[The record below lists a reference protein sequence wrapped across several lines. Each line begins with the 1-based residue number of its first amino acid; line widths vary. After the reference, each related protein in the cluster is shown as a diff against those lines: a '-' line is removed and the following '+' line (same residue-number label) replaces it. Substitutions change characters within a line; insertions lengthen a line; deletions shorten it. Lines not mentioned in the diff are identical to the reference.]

1 MCGQQSTQEPVSPRP
16 GASRNAGKSAASL
29 AEQGLVIQAGRGPLL
44 RAAPSQGTH
53 TGRQAGRPLAAAPRV
68 GQDLPLASSPA
79 PPCLADSASLERLPS
94 APPTPSVLTASS
106 AGGSQF
112 KFNHEKGRT
121 DATGDIFLAIPGE
134 NRNLGPREEPCTRE
148 EGIHPLSW
156 GGSLGSI
163 GVLPRATPGP
173 ASVVL
178 LRALMLCEP
187 EASREFGVTLAT
199 ATFHVGLASLWPL
212 AKMN

>member
-1 MCGQQSTQEPVSPRP
+1 MVSRARRSQSPHSQGQ
-16 GASRNAGKSAASL
+16 AGMPASL
-29 AEQGLVIQAGRGPLL
+29 QPAWQKQGLVIQAGRGAFAQSCPL
-44 RAAPSQGTH
+44 PGDTH
-53 TGRQAGRPLAAAPRV
+53 RQAGSPLAAAPRV
-68 GQDLPLASSPA
+68 GQDLPLASAPA
-79 PPCLADSASLERLPS
+79 PPSLADSASLERLPS

-134 NRNLGPREEPCTRE
+134 NRNLSPREEHKGRRHP
-148 EGIHPLSW
+148 PLSW

-163 GVLPRATPGP
+163 GLLPRATPGP

-178 LRALMLCEP
+178 PRALMPCEP
-187 EASREFGVTLAT
+187 KASREFGVTLAT
-199 ATFHVGLASLWPL
+199 ATFHVGLASHWPS
-212 AKMN
+212 AKMS